1 LSSNSGK
8 LSESIFVKNIEAQPK
23 AKVFRLRD
31 ASDLFGLNKKKV
43 AIFALPADFIV
54 VGQGKTIFAE
64 VKSTQNK
71 TSFSLDCLTP
81 SQRAACLQVTSCGG
95 DYRIYI
101 HNLCTNTWYIVP
113 GSAYVLYKKS
123 NLKSI
128 KWDDLCLLTS
138 WAI

>member
-1 LSSNSGK
+1 MAANTGK
-8 LSESIFVKNIEAQPK
+8 PSEAEFIKRIESKPK

-31 ASDLFGLNKKKV
+31 ASDLYGLNKRKV
-43 AIFALPADFIV
+43 AIFGLPADYIV
-54 VGQGKTIFAE
+54 CDNGAMFFAE

-81 SQRAACLQVTSCGG
+81 SQKAACVQTVACGG

-101 HNLCTNTWYIVP
+101 HNLHTGSWYLLH
-113 GSAYVLYKKS
+113 GSDYVQYKKQ

-128 KWDDLCLLTS
+128 KWENLCLNQ
-138 WAI
+138 W